1 MFLPEPFDA
10 YTPRRCDCDFCTTR
24 EISYLSDPS
33 GSVEIVCKYPL
44 KPISQGSEQAQFLSC
59 PNCDCVV
66 TVVYLFEDGLKGAV
80 NARLIIAGDQL
91 QEAEVVSPRLL
102 SATEKIKRWNDI
114 WFPVLVVNKN

>member
-1 MFLPEPFDA
+1 MNCGRGAPPFD
-10 YTPRRCDCDFCTTR
+10 PRPF
-24 EISYLSDPS
+24 
-33 GSVEIVCKYPL
+33 GSAQGRRRGCSPVNSPFQRL
-44 KPISQGSEQAQFLSC
+44 AKPISQGSEQAQFLSC